1 MYGCVLISA
10 VTFMKKNVA
19 HCTNI
24 NGVCVVYTE
33 YMIVVSTFS
42 CVSLSP
48 DNIWDSTYSHNQSHS
63 SSQISG
69 HTSTV

>member
-1 MYGCVLISA
+1 MCGCALTSA
-10 VTFMKKNVA
+10 ITFYEKRYSVQ
-19 HCTNI
+19 TLS
-24 NGVCVVYTE
+24 VCVVYTE
-33 YMIVVSTFS
+33 HMIVVSTFS